1 MGDPSGKRM
10 REKELRLALVLY
22 GGVSL
27 AVYMFGVCHEVS
39 KLVRA
44 SKLFHGT
51 PRPDRERPPGPE
63 ALPEGADTEAIYF
76 ELIHRLAADTELRV
90 IVDVIAGASA
100 GGING
105 VFLARALA
113 HDLPLAPLRD
123 MWLDKA
129 DVTQLIEE
137 DALAGRWSK
146 RFLTPFV
153 GRILK
158 MDPALAE
165 NPETRAKLDL
175 FVRSRWFQPPFSGP
189 RFSGWMLEAAE
200 AMGVPQPGASLLP
213 DDHALD
219 LFVSVTDYHGHPRTI
234 PLDDPPL
241 AVELEHQLTLPFRYL
256 RHGGGDA
263 DTEFDAQ
270 ALPGLVFAARA
281 TSSFPGAFPAAT
293 LQEIEAV
300 IASRGTA
307 WPGRER
313 FIRDKLGVVLRDGRD
328 PRTTPFVDGA
338 VVTNKPF
345 AAAVSALMGRP
356 ANREV
361 VRRIVFVDPNPDVQL
376 AEDEPLPGFFR
387 AIFTSLAQIPR
398 NEPIHHELERLA
410 ELNSQISVVSDVVE
424 AARPRIRSL
433 VERILEAQDETAP
446 QARTF
451 AVWRDAANEAAAMEA
466 GFAFESYL
474 RLKILTVARRLREI
488 VETMADASLAG
499 LGQSIARPLLE
510 SPRGAEGRVSAE
522 AIAFL
527 RAFDVDFRIRRLRFV
542 VRHLND
548 LYHADRPEAHVEPL
562 DEARLDELKAAF
574 YALLDSIRQR
584 LRAPPEEAGLADALR
599 VLADPEASAGER
611 TGAAERFGAHLA
623 LKDDDDRL
631 DEIFSVLV
639 LNNLPFWARHELIV
653 AYIGFPFFDVL
664 TLPMTQWQDLDE
676 LDIIR
681 VFRISP
687 SDARAIRA
695 GTAMDKLKGVRLR
708 RFGAFFNRAW
718 RENDYLWGRL
728 VAADRLVD
736 IVMTAAGEAG
746 AGIEPLAVKKA
757 LFEAILKAEA
767 PHLIADPGLVPGL
780 MEEVANIKAPG
791 FGI

>member
-1 MGDPSGKRM
+1 M

-44 SKLFHGT
+44 SKLLHGT
-51 PRPDRERPPGPE
+51 PRSDRGRAGAPGRLPD
-63 ALPEGADTEAIYF
+63 GADTEPIYVD
-76 ELIHRLAADTELRV
+76 LLHRLSGQTELRV
-90 IVDVIAGASA
+90 VVDVIAGASA

-123 MWLDKA
+123 MWLEKA
-129 DVTQLIEE
+129 DITRLIEE

-146 RFLTPFV
+146 RFLTPFL

-158 MDPALAE
+158 MAPDLAE
-165 NPETRAKLDL
+165 DPETRAKLDL

-200 AMGVPQPGASLLP
+200 AMGTPEPGASLLP

-241 AVELEHQLTLPFRYL
+241 AVELEHQLTLAFRYL

-263 DTEFDAQ
+263 ETEFDDR

-281 TSSFPGAFPAAT
+281 TSSFPGAFPPAT
-293 LQEIEAV
+293 LTEIEQVLAGHG
-300 IASRGTA
+300 SA
-307 WPGRER
+307 WPDRER
-313 FIRDKLGVVLRDGRD
+313 FIRDKLGVILRDGRD
-328 PRTTPFVDGA
+328 PLTTPFVDGA

-361 VRRIVFVDPNPDVQL
+361 VRRIVFVDPNPDVEL

-398 NEPIHHELERLA
+398 NEPIHQELERLA
-410 ELNSQISVVSDVVE
+410 ALNSQVSVISEVVE

-433 VERILEAQDETAP
+433 VENILAEEDETAP
-446 QARTF
+446 DARTF
-451 AVWRDAANEAAAMEA
+451 ARWRDLANEAAATDA

-474 RLKILTVARRLREI
+474 RLKILTVARRLRSI
-488 VETMADASLAG
+488 AETMTDTSLAG
-499 LGQSIARPLLE
+499 LGHAIARPLLE
-510 SPRGAEGRVSAE
+510 TPRGAEGRVSAE
-522 AIAFL
+522 AVAFL
-527 RAFDVDFRIRRLRFV
+527 RAFDVDFRIRRLRFII
-542 VRHLND
+542 RHLND

-562 DEARLDELKAAF
+562 DETRLDELKSEL
-574 YALLDSIRQR
+574 YALLDSVRRR
-584 LRAPPEEAGLADALR
+584 LRDLPGEADLVDAVR
-599 VLADPEASAGER
+599 QLADPAQAADARQAAIARIGER
-611 TGAAERFGAHLA
+611 LA
-623 LKDDDDRL
+623 LKRDDDRL
-631 DEIFSVLV
+631 DEIFSVMV
-639 LNNLPFWARHELIV
+639 LNSLPLWARHELII

-736 IVMTAAGEAG
+736 VVMTAAAEAA
-746 AGIEPLAVKKA
+746 AGIDRLSVKKA
-757 LFEAILKAEA
+757 LFEAILAAEG
-767 PHLIADPGLVPGL
+767 PHLTTDPHLVPRL
-780 MEEVANIKAPG
+780 LEEVAAIRAPA
-791 FGI
+791 FGR

>member
-1 MGDPSGKRM
+1 M

-27 AVYMFGVCHEVS
+27 AVYMFGVCHEIS

-44 SKLFHGT
+44 SKLFHGA
-51 PRPDRERPPGPE
+51 PRAARPPSSRVADGV
-63 ALPEGADTEAIYF
+63 ADADTEPVYH
-76 ELIHRLAADTELRV
+76 ELIRRLAAQTELRV

-129 DVTQLIEE
+129 DVTRLIEE
-137 DALAGRWSK
+137 DALARRWSK
-146 RFLTPFV
+146 RFMTPFLS
-153 GRILK
+153 RILR
-158 MDPALAE
+158 MDPALVDDA
-165 NPETRAKLDL
+165 ETRTKLDL
-175 FVRSRWFQPPFSGP
+175 FVRSRWFQPPFSGS
-189 RFSGWMLEAAE
+189 RFTGWMFEAAD
-200 AMGVPQPGASLLP
+200 AMGDAVPGASLLP

-219 LFVSVTDYHGHPRTI
+219 LFVSVTDYHGHPRVI
-234 PLDDPPL
+234 PLDDPPV

-256 RHGGGDA
+256 RHGTGRVE
-263 DTEFDAQ
+263 TEFDDDGV
-270 ALPGLVFAARA
+270 PGLVFASRA

-293 LQEIEAV
+293 VKEVEDEIAR
-300 IASRGTA
+300 RGA
-307 WPGRER
+307 GWPARDR
-313 FIRDKLGVVLRDGRD
+313 FVKEKLGIVLRDGRD
-328 PRTTPFVDGA
+328 PLTTPFVDGA

-345 AAAVSALMGRP
+345 AAALSALSGRP

-361 VRRIVFVDPNPDVQL
+361 VRRIVFVDPNPDVEL
-376 AEDEPLPGFFR
+376 TEDEALPGFFR
-387 AIFTSLAQIPR
+387 MIFASLAQIPR
-398 NEPIHHELERLA
+398 NEPIHQELERLA
-410 ELNSQISVVSDVVE
+410 ALNSQISVVSEVVE

-433 VERILEAQDETAP
+433 VEEILSASDETAP
-446 QARTF
+446 TAAAFAR
-451 AVWRDAANEAAAMEA
+451 WRDAANDAAATEA

-474 RLKILTVARRLREI
+474 RLKILTVARRLRTI
-488 VETMADASLAG
+488 LETMSEESLAG
-499 LGQSIARPLLE
+499 LGQRLARPLLDT
-510 SPRGAEGRVSAE
+510 PRGAAGHVSPE

-527 RAFDVDFRIRRLRFV
+527 RNFDIDFRIRRLRFV

-548 LYHADRPEAHVEPL
+548 LYHAERPEAAEAPL
-562 DEARLDELKAAF
+562 DDERLDEVKTEL
-574 YALLDSIRQR
+574 YAVLDSVRMR
-584 LRAPPEEAGLADALR
+584 LRAPPDDPTIQDAAR
-599 VLADPEASAGER
+599 VLADADAPAEAR
-611 TGAAERFGAHLA
+611 AAAVDLLGAHFD
-623 LKDDDDRL
+623 LKRDDDRL
-631 DEIFSVLV
+631 DEIFSVMV
-639 LNNLPFWARHELIV
+639 LNYLPAWARHELIV
-653 AYIGFPFFDVL
+653 AYVGFPFFDVL

-681 VFRISP
+681 VFRVSP

-695 GTAMDKLKGVRLR
+695 GTAMDKLKGTRLR

-736 IVMTAAGEAG
+736 IVLTAAREASG
-746 AGIEPLAVKKA
+746 DIDRLAVKKA

-767 PHLIADPGLVPGL
+767 PHLQADPALVAGLV
-780 MEEVANIKAPG
+780 EEVARIEAPG
-791 FGI
+791 FMP

>member
-1 MGDPSGKRM
+1 M

-44 SKLFHGT
+44 SKLLHGT
-51 PRPDRERPPGPE
+51 PRPDRGRPCAPGT
-63 ALPEGADTEAIYF
+63 LPEGADTEPVYVD
-76 ELIHRLAADTELRV
+76 LLHRLSAETELRV
-90 IVDVIAGASA
+90 VVDVIAGASA

-123 MWLDKA
+123 MWLEKA
-129 DVTQLIEE
+129 DVTRLIEE

-146 RFLTPFV
+146 RFLTPFLS
-153 GRILK
+153 RILK
-158 MDPALAE
+158 MDPDLAGD
-165 NPETRAKLDL
+165 PETRAKLDL

-189 RFSGWMLEAAE
+189 RFAGWMLEAAE
-200 AMGVPQPGASLLP
+200 AMGMPKPGASLLP

-241 AVELEHQLTLPFRYL
+241 AVELEHQLTLAFRYL

-263 DTEFDAQ
+263 ETEFDER

-293 LQEIEAV
+293 MAEIEQVLA
-300 IASRGTA
+300 RQGKD
-307 WPGRER
+307 WPDRER
-313 FIRDKLGVVLRDGRD
+313 FIRDKLGVILRDGRD
-328 PRTTPFVDGA
+328 PLTTPFVDGA

-361 VRRIVFVDPNPDVQL
+361 VRRIVFVDPNPDVEL

-398 NEPIHHELERLA
+398 NEPIHQELERLA
-410 ELNSQISVVSDVVE
+410 ALNSQISVISEVVE

-433 VERILEAQDETAP
+433 VERILAEEDETAP
-446 QARTF
+446 DARTF
-451 AVWRDAANEAAAMEA
+451 AAWRDLANDAAAMDA

-474 RLKILTVARRLREI
+474 RLKILTVARRLRAI
-488 VETMADASLAG
+488 AETMTDTSLVGLGHALAG
-499 LGQSIARPLLE
+499 PLLE
-510 SPRGAEGRVSAE
+510 APRGAEGRVSAE
-522 AIAFL
+522 AVAFL

-542 VRHLND
+542 IRHLND
-548 LYHADRPEAHVEPL
+548 LYHVERPEAHVEPL
-562 DEARLDELKAAF
+562 DEARLDELKSEL
-574 YALLDSIRQR
+574 YALLDAVRRR
-584 LRAPPEEAGLADALR
+584 LRGLPGEADLVAAVR
-599 VLADPEASAGER
+599 VLADPAAAAGARQTAVER
-611 TGAAERFGAHLA
+611 IGARLA
-623 LKDDDDRL
+623 LKGDDERL
-631 DEIFSVLV
+631 DEIFSVMV
-639 LNNLPFWARHELIV
+639 LNNLPFWARHELII
-653 AYIGFPFFDVL
+653 AYVGFPFFDVL

-736 IVMTAAGEAG
+736 IVMTAAAEAG
-746 AGIEPLAVKKA
+746 AGIDRLSVKKA
-757 LFEAILKAEA
+757 LFEAILAAEG
-767 PHLIADPGLVPGL
+767 PHLTADPALVPRL
-780 MEEVANIKAPG
+780 LEEVAAIRAPG
-791 FGI
+791 FGP